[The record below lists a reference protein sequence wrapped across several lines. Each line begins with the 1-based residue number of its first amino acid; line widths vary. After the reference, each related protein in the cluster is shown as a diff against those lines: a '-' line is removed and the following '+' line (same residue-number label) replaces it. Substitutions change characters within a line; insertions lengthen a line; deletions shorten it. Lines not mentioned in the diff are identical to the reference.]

1 VFTGIASGVHEDSCS
16 SVGRIE
22 SGVLVYLDSIRTLDG
37 GYLEPRRILGDHII
51 VATLREV
58 HMESMWTPEGLL
70 KDSMES
76 SRSLFGLLMESTR
89 MRGLV

>member
-1 VFTGIASGVHEDSCS
+1 M
-16 SVGRIE
+16 
-22 SGVLVYLDSIRTLDG
+22 DSIRILDG
-37 GYLEPRRILGDHII
+37 GYLEPRRRLGDHVI
-51 VATLREV
+51 VAMLGEV